1 MTGRE
6 MIIYIMQNNLE
17 DEIVLKDGFFTG
29 FIDENEAAIKL
40 GVGVETIK
48 AWYALNWLS
57 GIKISEKLYF
67 RKDISNPWK
76 NN

>member
-29 FIDENEAAIKL
+29 FIDENEAAVKL

-57 GIKISEKLYF
+57 GIKIGEKLYF
-67 RKDISNPWK
+67 RKDISDPWK
-76 NN
+76 K

>member
-57 GIKISEKLYF
+57 GIKIGEKLYF
-67 RKDISNPWK
+67 RKDISNLWK

>member
-17 DEIVLKDGFFTG
+17 DAIVLKDGFFTG
-29 FIDENEAAIKL
+29 FIDENEAAVKL

-57 GIKISEKLYF
+57 GIKIGEKLYF
-67 RKDISNPWK
+67 RKDISDPWK
-76 NN
+76 K

>member
-57 GIKISEKLYF
+57 GIKIGEKLYF

-76 NN
+76 K

>member
-29 FIDENEAAIKL
+29 FIDENEAAVKL

-57 GIKISEKLYF
+57 GIKIGEKLYF
-67 RKDISNPWK
+67 RKDVSNPWK
-76 NN
+76 K

>member
-29 FIDENEAAIKL
+29 FIDENEAAVKL

-48 AWYALNWLS
+48 AWCALNWLS
-57 GIKISEKLYF
+57 GIKIGEKLYF

-76 NN
+76 K

>member
-29 FIDENEAAIKL
+29 FIDENEAAVKL

-57 GIKISEKLYF
+57 GIKIGEKLYF

-76 NN
+76 K

>member
-1 MTGRE
+1 
-6 MIIYIMQNNLE
+6 MQNNLE

-57 GIKISEKLYF
+57 GIKIGEKLYF

>member
-57 GIKISEKLYF
+57 GIKIGEKLYF